1 MQQIY
6 YTESDVMNFILRQKD
21 KKLAY
26 KIFESS
32 YSYLHPYQYVER
44 YFMKHFLRWF
54 TVNRGLTLDI
64 KERPFDQWVM
74 YCYGRTAYGEIIL
87 IAPSGPSGCSES
99 LSNFCYTIT
108 DQFDTHLTHFRRHIV
123 RPRDRY
129 FTYGDIKPLVHK
141 WNREAFHK
149 PVDAEILY

>member
-1 MQQIY
+1 
-6 YTESDVMNFILRQKD
+6 MNFILRQKD

-32 YSYLHPYQYVER
+32 YSYLRPYQYVER
-44 YFMKHFLRWF
+44 YFMIHFLRWF

-64 KERPFDQWVM
+64 KERPLDPWGLH
-74 YCYGRTAYGEIIL
+74 CYGRTANGETVL
-87 IAPSGPSGCSES
+87 IGPTVGPNGCSQ
-99 LSNFCYTIT
+99 LLNIFCYNIA
-108 DQFDTHLTHFRRHIV
+108 DQFDTHLKHFRRQIV
-123 RPRDRY
+123 RRRDRY
-129 FTYGDIKPLVHK
+129 FTYGGIKPLVHK